1 VGPVRLSLWN
11 TRRVLIVIFESVL
24 WLCQHEEYSFEI
36 ESGTQKKDKS
46 HYIEK
51 SLRVETLPHC
61 ESIQIST
68 EMVWKGKIIHQQTFP
83 IIGPGTS
90 SHKLRLIM
98 RPKEVGLLDEVRKAT
113 DPLLIRLKVYST
125 SEKVLWTGIIGPY
138 RCVVRS
144 KDVQTKIK
152 KEIHPIPFVRC
163 PLDQLLSIPSAC
175 LSREISEEP
184 AMHKRLLDTTDQ
196 QDSTQGSSRK
206 RRRIEQCGSQE
217 FSDQTVREGLSSCF
231 DIDSPLLI
239 SQTDSLGQFDVDLL
253 DFIIFSES

>member
-1 VGPVRLSLWN
+1 
-11 TRRVLIVIFESVL
+11 L
-24 WLCQHEEYSFEI
+24 WLCQREEYSFEI

-61 ESIQIST
+61 ESMQIST

-98 RPKEVGLLDEVRKAT
+98 RPKEVGSFDEDRKPT
-113 DPLLIRLKVYST
+113 DPLLLRLKVYST

-163 PLDQLLSIPSAC
+163 PIDQLLSIP
-175 LSREISEEP
+175 SREISEEP
-184 AMHKRLLDTTDQ
+184 AMHKRLLDTDQ
-196 QDSTQGSSRK
+196 QESTQSRK
-206 RRRIEQCGSQE
+206 RRRIEQSVSQE
-217 FSDQTVREGLSSCF
+217 FSEQTIGEGVSSCF
-231 DIDSPLLI
+231 EIDSPLLI
-239 SQTDSLGQFDVDLL
+239 SQTLDSLDQFEVELL
-253 DFIIFSES
+253 DFMIFSDS